1 MNDQENAVLEEVKE
15 TKKDK
20 KDKKDKKQNKKVVK
34 QQVVVK
40 FREKEPKLE

>member
-20 KDKKDKKQNKKVVK
+20 KDKKQNKKVVK
-34 QQVVVK
+34 QQIVVK
-40 FREKEPKLE
+40 FKEKEPKLE